1 MANPFATSELLKS
14 QSRYPVSKL
23 GGGINQQSASLSSQA
38 NGLRETLEDDLSNT
52 VKNHQQ
58 IANEH
63 RAIANQLPAG
73 KAKQAHLE
81 AAQAHDDAA
90 SEIKAIRP
98 VEGNSIASNAL
109 TAEKAKQYSSRA
121 ANFTNAANQ
130 ATINKSLFVDPPIA
144 PDAEQVLGYY
154 DTPVTNPHPN
164 LKAIAGVHWTL
175 AHEHRG
181 SAEGL
186 ELQASIA
193 RAKNGGAENALS
205 RTLTNAALINR
216 QAAQAHFSAGNAA
229 DQNAY
234 STSKVEGGWKPQADV
249 SYGNNKKMSQ
259 NALEMSKQADTAK
272 LDALKQIPI
281 A

>member
-1 MANPFATSELLKS
+1 MSGFSTSELLKS
-14 QSRYPVSKL
+14 LSRYPVSKL
-23 GGGINQQSASLSSQA
+23 GVGINQQSAALSGQA
-38 NGLRETLEDDLSNT
+38 NGLRETLEDDLPNT
-52 VKNHQQ
+52 VKTHRK
-58 IANEH
+58 IASEH
-63 RAIANQLPAG
+63 RAIASKLPSG

-90 SEIKAIRP
+90 SEINAIRP
-98 VEGNSIASNAL
+98 VTGNSIASNAL
-109 TAEKAKQYSSRA
+109 TSQKAQQYSSRA

-130 ATINKSLFVDPPIA
+130 AVINKGQFIDPDLA

-181 SAEGL
+181 VAEGL

-193 RAKNGGAENALS
+193 RANNGGGENDLS
-205 RTLTNAALINR
+205 RTLTNAAVINR
-216 QAAQAHFSAGNAA
+216 QAAQAHFTAGNAA

-249 SYGNNKKMSQ
+249 TYGNNKKASQ
-259 NALEMSKQADTAK
+259 NALEMSQQADKAK
-272 LDALKQIPI
+272 NEALKQVRTD
-281 A
+281 